1 MEELSHPTYSPVVSH
16 DFVLIAEYQEFLVF
30 IIRPQQIYAAGKRRP
45 ERTIMSP
52 IHINLNILAKLPV
65 SLENLT
71 LSILHGHGYS
81 TTKYWA
87 ANRQLRGFG
96 DGAGGALSSLER
108 FRQLRLLR
116 ASAYLVLGDP
126 LLSRDGEQ
134 LLRSWQGEV
143 WQREGKYTSRYLGS
157 QVAAF
162 YKYLPSCIEVLIL
175 EDCEKPVG
183 GFMKQFLE
191 MRFADD
197 TFAARHIRLR
207 RVEIKLRYPRPTAK
221 WSYGITEE
229 EVLEED
235 WVAGDELRELG
246 KRMCI
251 VVVQSVK
258 DNYRGFPD

>member
-87 ANRQLRGFG
+87 ANRQLRGVG
-96 DGAGGALSSLER
+96 DGAG
-108 FRQLRLLR
+108 
-116 ASAYLVLGDP
+116 GDP

-175 EDCEKPVG
+175 EDCEKAVG

-221 WSYGITEE
+221 WSYGIAEE

>member
-87 ANRQLRGFG
+87 ANRQLRGVG
-96 DGAGGALSSLER
+96 DGAG
-108 FRQLRLLR
+108 
-116 ASAYLVLGDP
+116 GDP

-143 WQREGKYTSRYLGS
+143 WHREGKYTSRYLGS

-175 EDCEKPVG
+175 EDCEKAVG

-221 WSYGITEE
+221 WSYGIAEE

>member
-87 ANRQLRGFG
+87 ANRQLRGVG
-96 DGAGGALSSLER
+96 DGAG
-108 FRQLRLLR
+108 
-116 ASAYLVLGDP
+116 GDP

-175 EDCEKPVG
+175 EDCEKAVG

-221 WSYGITEE
+221 WSYGIAEE
-229 EVLEED
+229 EV
-235 WVAGDELRELG
+235 WKKTG
-246 KRMCI
+246 
-251 VVVQSVK
+251 
-258 DNYRGFPD
+258 